1 MKSER
6 LKKPGLMQG
15 KIKKLRK
22 ILQEMDSVLVAFSGG
37 VDSAYL
43 LREAREVLG
52 DRVLAV
58 TASSPTYPAE
68 ELAPALRLAREMG
81 VRHKVIKTHEL
92 SHPDFSRN
100 PPDRCYHCKRELF
113 DRLRGIAKRER
124 IRWVADGSNRDDRKD
139 RRPGEKAAREF
150 HVRSPLREAG
160 LGKEEIRRAS
170 RKLGLSTWDKP
181 ALACLASRIPY
192 GDRITPAALGIIARA
207 EKALKKQ
214 GFRQVRVRH
223 HGKVARIEVS
233 PEEIRKLWNLKVRKK
248 ISGDL
253 KKLGYTYVAIDLD
266 GYRVGSL
273 NEELKGS

>member
-1 MKSER
+1 
-6 LKKPGLMQG
+6 MQE

-22 ILQEMDSVLVAFSGG
+22 ILKGMGSVLVAFSGG
-37 VDSAYL
+37 VDSTFLA
-43 LREAREVLG
+43 RVAREVLG

-58 TASSPTYPAE
+58 TAFSSTYPKE
-68 ELAPALRLAREMG
+68 ELASARKLARKLR
-81 VRHKVIKTHEL
+81 VRHRVIKTREL
-92 SHPDFSRN
+92 SNPRFLQN

-113 DRLRGIAKRER
+113 GELQKIARREGLRWI
-124 IRWVADGSNRDDRKD
+124 ADGSNRDDLRD

-150 HVRSPLREAG
+150 RVRSPLLEAE

-181 ALACLASRIPY
+181 ALACLASRVPY
-192 GDRITPAALGIIARA
+192 GDRITPAALGMIARA
-207 EKALKKQ
+207 EKALKRL

-223 HGKVARIEVS
+223 HGKTARIEVM
-233 PEEIRKLWNLKVRKK
+233 PGEIGRLLDLKIRKK

-253 KKLGYTYVAIDLD
+253 KKLGYTHVSVDLD

-273 NEELKGS
+273 NEELKGG